1 MMTRRDKPPV
11 PSLVPYPTKEK
22 VMLAGALAVKELG
35 LVDKL
40 KVKEPEENVNEKQT
54 DSDKSQASLL
64 GWSKGLE
71 QLVESQDVGVDET
84 AVLGEIFNTP
94 DVDEAEEMP
103 EKDVVS
109 IAEFQQSALL
119 LVGLAGLIEKCGSD
133 PKKLKLLE
141 AGQVESQPLFLV
153 LSFFHQ
159 WLRAGGLDDVL
170 EPWLGEAVSA
180 VTSMLNLQLQHPY
193 LETCRQLCIEFLED
207 SLSSLVVLQEEKL
220 QCSLS
225 SFIASLCKSRAIGK
239 HAISCLVVRFSIT
252 AQELRQLE
260 EYCCSPTE
268 LLREFETLMN
278 LLLELWPKF
287 LSSVLPSRSGGLRKE
302 LGYNVAD
309 TGEMVPKKSSKKR
322 SSGGGSFQP
331 LLGFGETADL
341 QAEVTSW
348 QIELEKCTAHLSIV
362 QPEFCDAIW
371 SVVAFCKGLLD
382 NLIC

>member
-1 MMTRRDKPPV
+1 MTSRDKPPV
-11 PSLVPYPTKEK
+11 PSLVPYPTKEI
-22 VMLAGALAVKELG
+22 VMLAGALAVRELG

-40 KVKEPEENVNEKQT
+40 KVKEPEENVTEKQT
-54 DSDKSQASLL
+54 DQSQASLL
-64 GWSKGLE
+64 GWNRGLE
-71 QLVESQDVGVDET
+71 QFAGPQDVEVDET
-84 AVLGEIFNTP
+84 EVLGELFNTP
-94 DVDEAEEMP
+94 DVNEAEEMP

-119 LVGLAGLIEKCGSD
+119 LVGLAGLIEKSGSN

-180 VTSMLNLQLQHPY
+180 VTSMLNLQLQHPF
-193 LETCRQLCIEFLED
+193 LESCCQLCIDFLED

-220 QCSLS
+220 QSSLS
-225 SFIASLCKSRAIGK
+225 SFMASLCRSRAIGK

-287 LSSVLPSRSGGLRKE
+287 LSSVLPSRSGGGGRKE
-302 LGYNVAD
+302 LGYNFAD
-309 TGEMVPKKSSKKR
+309 IGDMVPKKSSKKR

-331 LLGFGETADL
+331 LLGLRETADL
-341 QAEVTSW
+341 QAEVTTW
-348 QIELEKCTAHLSIV
+348 QTELEKCTAHLSIV

>member
-1 MMTRRDKPPV
+1 MTSRDKPPV
-11 PSLVPYPTKEK
+11 PSLVPYPTKEI
-22 VMLAGALAVKELG
+22 VMLAGALAVRELG

-40 KVKEPEENVNEKQT
+40 KVKEPDENQTENQT
-54 DSDKSQASLL
+54 DQSQNSLL
-64 GWSKGLE
+64 GWNRGLE
-71 QLVESQDVGVDET
+71 QLVEPQDVRVDET
-84 AVLGEIFNTP
+84 AVLGELFNTP

-119 LVGLAGLIEKCGSD
+119 LVGLAGLIEKSGSD

-180 VTSMLNLQLQHPY
+180 VTSMLNLQLQHPF
-193 LETCRQLCIEFLED
+193 LESCRQLCIEFLED

-287 LSSVLPSRSGGLRKE
+287 LSSVLPSRSGGGGRKE
-302 LGYNVAD
+302 LGYNFAD
-309 TGEMVPKKSSKKR
+309 IGDMVPKKSSKKR

-331 LLGFGETADL
+331 LLGLRETADL
-341 QAEVTSW
+341 QAEVTTW
-348 QIELEKCTAHLSIV
+348 QTELEKCTAHLSIV

>member
-1 MMTRRDKPPV
+1 MMTSRDKPPV
-11 PSLVPYPTKEK
+11 PSLVPYPTKEI
-22 VMLAGALAVKELG
+22 VMLAGALAVRDLG

-40 KVKEPEENVNEKQT
+40 KVKEPEENVTEKQT
-54 DSDKSQASLL
+54 DQSQASSL
-64 GWSKGLE
+64 GWNRGLE
-71 QLVESQDVGVDET
+71 QFAGPQDVEVDET
-84 AVLGEIFNTP
+84 EVLGELFNTP

-103 EKDVVS
+103 DKDVVS

-119 LVGLAGLIEKCGSD
+119 LVGMAGLIEKSGSD

-220 QCSLS
+220 QSSLS
-225 SFIASLCKSRAIGK
+225 SFMASLCRSRAIGK

-287 LSSVLPSRSGGLRKE
+287 LSSVLPSRSGGGGRKE
-302 LGYNVAD
+302 PGYNFAD
-309 TGEMVPKKSSKKR
+309 IGDMVPKKSSKKR

-331 LLGFGETADL
+331 LLGLRETADL
-341 QAEVTSW
+341 QAEVTTW
-348 QIELEKCTAHLSIV
+348 QTELEKCTAHLSIV

>member
-1 MMTRRDKPPV
+1 
-11 PSLVPYPTKEK
+11 
-22 VMLAGALAVKELG
+22 MLAGALAVRELG

-40 KVKEPEENVNEKQT
+40 KVKEPEKNVTEKQT
-54 DSDKSQASLL
+54 DQSQASLL
-64 GWSKGLE
+64 GWNRGLE
-71 QLVESQDVGVDET
+71 QFAGPQDVEVDET
-84 AVLGEIFNTP
+84 EVLGELFNTP
-94 DVDEAEEMP
+94 DVNEAEEMP
-103 EKDVVS
+103 EKDVIS

-119 LVGLAGLIEKCGSD
+119 LVGLAGLIEKSGSD

-220 QCSLS
+220 QSSLS
-225 SFIASLCKSRAIGK
+225 SFMASLCRSRAIGK

-287 LSSVLPSRSGGLRKE
+287 LSSVLPSRSGGGGRKE
-302 LGYNVAD
+302 PGYNFAD
-309 TGEMVPKKSSKKR
+309 IGDMVPKKSSKKR

-331 LLGFGETADL
+331 LLGLRETADL
-341 QAEVTSW
+341 QAEVTTW
-348 QIELEKCTAHLSIV
+348 QTELEKCTAHLSIV

>member
-1 MMTRRDKPPV
+1 MTSRDKPPV
-11 PSLVPYPTKEK
+11 PSLVPYPTKEI
-22 VMLAGALAVKELG
+22 VMLAGALAVRELG

-40 KVKEPEENVNEKQT
+40 KVKEPEENVTEKQT
-54 DSDKSQASLL
+54 DQSQASLL
-64 GWSKGLE
+64 GWNRGLE
-71 QLVESQDVGVDET
+71 QFAGPQDVEVDET
-84 AVLGEIFNTP
+84 EVLGELFNTP

-119 LVGLAGLIEKCGSD
+119 LVGLAGLIEKSGSD

-220 QCSLS
+220 QSSLS
-225 SFIASLCKSRAIGK
+225 SFMASLCRSRAIGK

-331 LLGFGETADL
+331 LLGLRETADL
-341 QAEVTSW
+341 QAEVTTW
-348 QIELEKCTAHLSIV
+348 QTELEKCTAHLSIV

>member
-1 MMTRRDKPPV
+1 MTSRDKPPV
-11 PSLVPYPTKEK
+11 PSLVPYPTKET
-22 VMLAGALAVKELG
+22 VMLAGALAAKELG

-40 KVKEPEENVNEKQT
+40 KVKEPEENVTEEQT
-54 DSDKSQASLL
+54 DQSQASLL
-64 GWSKGLE
+64 GWNRGLE

-119 LVGLAGLIEKCGSD
+119 LVGMAGLIEKSGSD
-133 PKKLKLLE
+133 QKKLKLLE

-159 WLRAGGLDDVL
+159 WLMSGGLDDIL

-220 QCSLS
+220 QSYLS
-225 SFIASLCKSRAIGK
+225 SFIASLCRSRAIGK

-302 LGYNVAD
+302 LGYNFAD
-309 TGEMVPKKSSKKR
+309 TGDMVPKKSSKKR

-331 LLGFGETADL
+331 LLGLRETADL
-341 QAEVTSW
+341 QAEVTRW
-348 QIELEKCTAHLSIV
+348 QTELEKCTAHLSIV

>member
-11 PSLVPYPTKEK
+11 PSLVPYPTKEI
-22 VMLAGALAVKELG
+22 VMLAGALAVRDPG

-40 KVKEPEENVNEKQT
+40 KVKEPEENVTEKQT
-54 DSDKSQASLL
+54 DQSQASSL
-64 GWSKGLE
+64 GWNRGLE
-71 QLVESQDVGVDET
+71 QFAGPQDVEVDET
-84 AVLGEIFNTP
+84 EVLGELFNTP
-94 DVDEAEEMP
+94 DVNEAEEMP

-331 LLGFGETADL
+331 LLGLRETADL
-341 QAEVTSW
+341 QAEVTTW
-348 QIELEKCTAHLSIV
+348 QTELEKCTAHLSIV

>member
-1 MMTRRDKPPV
+1 MMTSRDKPPV
-11 PSLVPYPTKEK
+11 PSLVPYPTKEI
-22 VMLAGALAVKELG
+22 VMLAGALAVRDLG

-40 KVKEPEENVNEKQT
+40 KVKEPEENVTEKQT
-54 DSDKSQASLL
+54 DQSQASSL
-64 GWSKGLE
+64 GWNRGLE
-71 QLVESQDVGVDET
+71 QFAGPQDVEVDET
-84 AVLGEIFNTP
+84 EVLGELFNTP

-109 IAEFQQSALL
+109 ITEFQQSALL
-119 LVGLAGLIEKCGSD
+119 LVGMAGLIEKSGSD

-220 QCSLS
+220 QSSLS
-225 SFIASLCKSRAIGK
+225 SFMASLCRSRAIGK

-287 LSSVLPSRSGGLRKE
+287 LSSVLPSRSGGGGRKE
-302 LGYNVAD
+302 PGYNFAD
-309 TGEMVPKKSSKKR
+309 IGDMVPKKSSKKR

-331 LLGFGETADL
+331 LLGLRETADL
-341 QAEVTSW
+341 QAEVTTW
-348 QIELEKCTAHLSIV
+348 QTELEKCTAHLSIV

>member
-1 MMTRRDKPPV
+1 
-11 PSLVPYPTKEK
+11 
-22 VMLAGALAVKELG
+22 MLAGALAVRDLG

-40 KVKEPEENVNEKQT
+40 KVKEPEENVTEKQT
-54 DSDKSQASLL
+54 NQSQASSL
-64 GWSKGLE
+64 GWNRGLE
-71 QLVESQDVGVDET
+71 QFAGPQDVEVDET
-84 AVLGEIFNTP
+84 EVLGELFNTP
-94 DVDEAEEMP
+94 DVNEAEEMP
-103 EKDVVS
+103 EEDVVS

-119 LVGLAGLIEKCGSD
+119 LVGLAGLIEKSGSD

-331 LLGFGETADL
+331 LLGLRETADL
-341 QAEVTSW
+341 QAEVTTW
-348 QIELEKCTAHLSIV
+348 QTELEKCTAHLSIV